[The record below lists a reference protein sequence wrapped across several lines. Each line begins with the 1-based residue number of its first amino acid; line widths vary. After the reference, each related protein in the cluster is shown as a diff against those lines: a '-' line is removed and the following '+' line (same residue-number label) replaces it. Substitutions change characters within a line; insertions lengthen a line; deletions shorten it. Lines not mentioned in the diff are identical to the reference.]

1 MKKVILVGGGGHA
14 LSLLEMIPNH
24 DIFLGYCDC
33 KETLAMPLQYL
44 GTDEDV
50 LANYAPSDYEV
61 LHAVVYTS
69 DVNLHLRAKLIDKFK
84 EYQGATVIADTAIIT
99 NNSKIGEG
107 TTVMHKAV
115 VNRAV
120 IGRHSIVN
128 TGVIVEHGVSIGDNV
143 FLGTSSVV
151 CGDTKIGDN
160 VFIGAGSIIRDGITI
175 CDNTIIGMGAVIT
188 KSITNSGIYMG
199 TPAKFIKQL

>member
-24 DIFLGYCDC
+24 DFFLGYCDC
-33 KETLAMPLQYL
+33 KETPVMPLQYL
-44 GTDEDV
+44 GTDEEV
-50 LANYAPSDYEV
+50 LAKYAPSDYEV
-61 LHAVVYTS
+61 LHAVVYTI
-69 DVNLHLRAKLIDKFK
+69 DVNLHLRAKLINKFK
-84 EYQGATVIADTAIIT
+84 DYKGATIIADTAIIT
-99 NNSKIGEG
+99 NNSIIGEG
-107 TTVMHKAV
+107 TAVMHKAV

-151 CGDTKIGDN
+151 CGDTKIGNN

-175 CDNTIIGMGAVIT
+175 CEGAIVGMGSVV
-188 KSITNSGIYMG
+188 TNDIIKPGVYIG
-199 TPAKFIKQL
+199 TPAKIRK